1 MFGKKKN
8 PQLKALEK
16 EMKQEKKENDWVD
29 KKLSNLYKRLEEAKK
44 NKERVHKKR
53 RNKRSALELLR

>member
-29 KKLSNLYKRLEEAKK
+29 KKLSNLYKRLDEAKK
-44 NKERVHKKR
+44 NK
-53 RNKRSALELLR
+53 S